1 MMQHITQQRR
11 GLGAAGMGKPLGRTF
26 RRAAAAFMCVV
37 GVASVSA
44 CSNTEPRTLLDSIR
58 DGHVILGTKY
68 DQPGLGARTPKG
80 ELVGVDTDVARYVV
94 SHIASKHGWEEPEI
108 SWRET
113 PSAQRETLINN
124 GEVDMITA
132 TYSISASRL
141 RSVDFAGPYL
151 LTHQAILVR
160 ADDPIRGLQDMNDKT
175 KLCSVTGSTPAQKI
189 KKALPTV
196 QLQEFDTYS
205 ACVEALAR
213 GKVDALSTDATIL
226 AGFAEQYPGTMRV
239 VELTNPDGS
248 YWTNENYGI
257 GMAKGQPEAVAE
269 VNEALEE
276 LHDSGEYVR
285 IIEKNLGD
293 AIDPGEKPKI
303 GDLSFTE
310 KK

>member
-1 MMQHITQQRR
+1 MKQLFKG
-11 GLGAAGMGKPLGRTF
+11 GLAAILALTCTAGL
-26 RRAAAAFMCVV
+26 
-37 GVASVSA
+37 SA
-44 CSNTEPRTLLDSIR
+44 CSNSGPRNLLDDIQA
-58 DGHVILGTKY
+58 GHVVLGTKY
-68 DQPGLGARTPKG
+68 DQPGLGARTPEK
-80 ELVGVDTDVARYVV
+80 EFVGVDPDVSRFVV
-94 SHIASKHGWEEPEI
+94 SYIAKKHGWAEPEI
-108 SWRET
+108 TWRET

-141 RSVDFAGPYL
+141 RAVDFAGPYL

-160 ADDPIRGLQDMNDKT
+160 ADDPISGLQDMNSET

-189 KKALPTV
+189 KKALPEV

-226 AGFAEQYPGTMRV
+226 AGFAQQYPGTMKV
-239 VELTNPDGS
+239 IELKKEDGS

-257 GMAKGQPEAVAE
+257 GMAKGQPESVAE
-269 VNEALEE
+269 VNEALNA
-276 LHDSGEYVR
+276 LHDSGEYEK
-285 IIEKNLGD
+285 IIKKNLGD
-293 AIDPGEKPKI
+293 AIEPGSKPKI

-310 KK
+310 EKK